1 MKGQASKFYSIV
13 YGTVL
18 ETKPPETPKKLFEFN
33 FLFKKLFN
41 QSKNFNIM
49 NTINSES
56 PTAQKSP
63 EQKPYKNIAIGVL
76 AACVLG
82 LGTFA
87 FVDKNK
93 STEQIQ
99 QQQTQIAKVT
109 DEKVDIRKNFD
120 ASLARLDSMSTINT
134 GLEGKLTASNAEIK
148 KVKSE
153 IRSILNKKNATAA
166 ELSRAKNLIAQLNG
180 KITSMEAD
188 IAKLTEEN
196 KTLSNDKVVLTQDKE
211 KLTQDL
217 TATTAVKQELEKK
230 VDVASTLNASNIV
243 ITPINVK
250 GNGKEK
256 VSTTA
261 KRVDKLMISFDVDNR
276 IAQSGNTDVFVLVT
290 GPDGKVITSTSADA
304 NNAGTFTTRED
315 GEKTFT
321 AKVPVALETAKRKNV
336 EFAFVPGT
344 TFHEGSYK
352 VQIYQNG
359 FLIGEGTKEL
369 KKGGLFS

>member
-344 TFHEGSYK
+344 TFQEGSYK